1 MERRLSKK
9 DLMELYGVDRVTI
22 EDWRRNRGLKMI
34 EVSTHS
40 KYISEKDLLE
50 WENSLK
56 GNYSV
61 KRLNN
66 QTVSEWIGMK
76 GWYTFFKS
84 SELISISVLTGWGFL
99 WLKKYFSPKL
109 QSEWFIYRSQFFL
122 SFRIFIWR
130 LIFRIGTLWVNYH

>member
-40 KYISEKDLLE
+40 KYITVKDLLE

-56 GNYSV
+56 GICSI
-61 KRLNN
+61 KSLNN
-66 QTVSEWIGMK
+66 QSVSK
-76 GWYTFFKS
+76 
-84 SELISISVLTGWGFL
+84 
-99 WLKKYFSPKL
+99 
-109 QSEWFIYRSQFFL
+109 
-122 SFRIFIWR
+122 
-130 LIFRIGTLWVNYH
+130 

>member
-1 MERRLSKK
+1 MERRLCKK

-40 KYISEKDLLE
+40 KYITEKDLLE

-56 GNYSV
+56 GNSLV

-66 QTVSEWIGMK
+66 Q
-76 GWYTFFKS
+76 
-84 SELISISVLTGWGFL
+84 SIST
-99 WLKKYFSPKL
+99 
-109 QSEWFIYRSQFFL
+109 
-122 SFRIFIWR
+122 
-130 LIFRIGTLWVNYH
+130 

>member
-40 KYISEKDLLE
+40 KYITEKDLLE
-50 WENSLK
+50 WENSMK
-56 GNYSV
+56 GRYLV

-66 QTVSEWIGMK
+66 KSVSE
-76 GWYTFFKS
+76 
-84 SELISISVLTGWGFL
+84 
-99 WLKKYFSPKL
+99 
-109 QSEWFIYRSQFFL
+109 
-122 SFRIFIWR
+122 
-130 LIFRIGTLWVNYH
+130 

>member
-22 EDWRRNRGLKMI
+22 EDWRRNRGLKLI

-40 KYISEKDLLE
+40 KYITENDLLK

-56 GNYSV
+56 GSYSV

-66 QTVSEWIGMK
+66 RSVSE
-76 GWYTFFKS
+76 
-84 SELISISVLTGWGFL
+84 
-99 WLKKYFSPKL
+99 
-109 QSEWFIYRSQFFL
+109 
-122 SFRIFIWR
+122 
-130 LIFRIGTLWVNYH
+130 

>member
-40 KYISEKDLLE
+40 KYITKKDLLE
-50 WENSLK
+50 WENTLK
-56 GNYSV
+56 EIYTV

-66 QTVSEWIGMK
+66 QSVSE
-76 GWYTFFKS
+76 
-84 SELISISVLTGWGFL
+84 
-99 WLKKYFSPKL
+99 
-109 QSEWFIYRSQFFL
+109 
-122 SFRIFIWR
+122 
-130 LIFRIGTLWVNYH
+130 

>member
-40 KYISEKDLLE
+40 KYITEKDLLE

-56 GNYSV
+56 EDFLD
-61 KRLNN
+61 KKLNN
-66 QTVSEWIGMK
+66 QSVSE
-76 GWYTFFKS
+76 
-84 SELISISVLTGWGFL
+84 
-99 WLKKYFSPKL
+99 
-109 QSEWFIYRSQFFL
+109 
-122 SFRIFIWR
+122 
-130 LIFRIGTLWVNYH
+130 

>member
-40 KYISEKDLLE
+40 KYITEEDLLD
-50 WENSLK
+50 WEEGLK
-56 GNYSV
+56 ESYSV

-66 QTVSEWIGMK
+66 QSASE
-76 GWYTFFKS
+76 
-84 SELISISVLTGWGFL
+84 
-99 WLKKYFSPKL
+99 
-109 QSEWFIYRSQFFL
+109 
-122 SFRIFIWR
+122 
-130 LIFRIGTLWVNYH
+130 

>member
-22 EDWRRNRGLKMI
+22 EDWRRNRGLKII

-40 KYISEKDLLE
+40 KYITEKDLLE

-56 GNYSV
+56 ERYSV

-66 QTVSEWIGMK
+66 QSVSK
-76 GWYTFFKS
+76 
-84 SELISISVLTGWGFL
+84 
-99 WLKKYFSPKL
+99 
-109 QSEWFIYRSQFFL
+109 
-122 SFRIFIWR
+122 
-130 LIFRIGTLWVNYH
+130 

>member
-40 KYISEKDLLE
+40 KYITEKDLLE

-56 GNYSV
+56 GIYLV

-66 QTVSEWIGMK
+66 QSVSKWSNKKI
-76 GWYTFFKS
+76 WYTFFKS
-84 SELISISVLTGWGFL
+84 CDLISVSVFPGWGFL
-99 WLKKYFSPKL
+99 
-109 QSEWFIYRSQFFL
+109 
-122 SFRIFIWR
+122 
-130 LIFRIGTLWVNYH
+130 

>member
-40 KYISEKDLLE
+40 KYITEKDLLE

-56 GNYSV
+56 GDNKV
-61 KRLNN
+61 KRLIN
-66 QTVSEWIGMK
+66 QSVS
-76 GWYTFFKS
+76 S
-84 SELISISVLTGWGFL
+84 S
-99 WLKKYFSPKL
+99 
-109 QSEWFIYRSQFFL
+109 L
-122 SFRIFIWR
+122 SS
-130 LIFRIGTLWVNYH
+130 GTSNALR